1 MGERE
6 KTPHF
11 VVIPEFRVEPDVMA
25 AFLEAAMDDAKRSLA
40 DEPGCQQFD
49 VVCPEDK
56 DNVVLFYEVY
66 DDRDAFEVH
75 LQTPHLKRF
84 QAAMQSLGVEESQVR
99 FAAREP
105 L

>member
-1 MGERE
+1 MGEQNNAR
-6 KTPHF
+6 HF
-11 VVIPEFRVEPDVMA
+11 VVIPEFRVEADVMA
-25 AFLEAAMDDAKRSLA
+25 AFLEAAMDDARHSVA

-49 VVCPEDK
+49 VVRPQDK

-66 DDRDAFEVH
+66 NDREAFEAH

-84 QAAMQSLGVEESQVR
+84 QAAMKSLGVEETQVR

-105 L
+105 F